1 MALNYKTIK
10 PLLLTGSNATSRAFS
25 YIGLTVGIL
34 LLLCSVQMFINIQQL
49 LKKNDIRKNGFEYIS
64 ISKMVT
70 NANMGKDNRFTT
82 ADLNE
87 LKAQPFIDG
96 AAPLLPN
103 EFKVVA
109 GAGSMIPFS
118 SDIFIEALDN
128 EFIDTVPPNFTWQ
141 EGQQSIPV
149 IFSSD
154 MLEMYNVFAPSY
166 DLPQMSPATASN
178 VNLSL
183 RCEGALGEMSFQA
196 NIVAF
201 SDRVSSVLVPENFL
215 AWANKKL
222 EGIDSV
228 KGSRVFIKTKDAN
241 DEKLLRFLDEKGYRV
256 NKERAALGRS
266 RALLQGIISGL
277 GLFGLLVVLLA
288 LMLFSFYLQLVVARS
303 KDNLQLLITLGY
315 SPSWLS
321 KNLAKRF
328 VPVYIIVVLIAL
340 SVTQLIQWGFHHFVM
355 YDRPELSSYIHPS
368 VAIIA
373 AVLAI
378 ASIIANYGMIKRLLH
393 KIA

>member
-64 ISKMVT
+64 ISKLVT

-82 ADLNE
+82 PDLNE

-128 EFIDTVPPNFTWQ
+128 DFIDTVPPSFSWQ

-215 AWANKKL
+215 VWANKKL
-222 EGIDSV
+222 EGIDTV

-241 DEKLLRFLDEKGYRV
+241 DENLLRFLDEKGYRV

-321 KNLAKRF
+321 KNMAKRF

-340 SVTQLIQWGFHHFVM
+340 LITQFIQWSFHHFVM
-355 YDRPELSSYIHPS
+355 YDRPELSSFIHPS
-368 VAIIA
+368 VLIIA
-373 AVLAI
+373 AFLAI

>member
-10 PLLLTGSNATSRAFS
+10 PLLLTGSNASSRAFS

-64 ISKMVT
+64 ISKLVT
-70 NANMGKDNRFTT
+70 NENMGRDNRFTN
-82 ADLNE
+82 ADINE

-109 GAGSMIPFS
+109 SAGNMIPFS
-118 SDIFIEALDN
+118 SDIFVEALDN
-128 EFIDTVPPNFTWQ
+128 EFIDTVPPSFSWQ
-141 EGQQSIPV
+141 EGQMTVPV

-154 MLEMYNVFAPSY
+154 MLEMYNVFAPGY
-166 DLPQMSPATASN
+166 DLPQMSPASASN
-178 VNLSL
+178 VTLSL
-183 RCEGALGEMSFQA
+183 LCEGALGEMSFKA

-215 AWANKKL
+215 RWANKTF
-222 EGIDSV
+222 EGVDSV
-228 KGSRVFIKTKDAN
+228 KSSRVFIKTRDAN
-241 DEKLLRFLDEKGYRV
+241 DENLLRFLDEKGYRV

-266 RALLQGIISGL
+266 RTLLQGIISGL

-321 KNLAKRF
+321 KNLAKKF

-340 SVTQLIQWGFHHFVM
+340 LVTQLIQWSFHHFVM
-355 YDRPELSSYIHPS
+355 YDRPELSSFLHPA
-368 VAIIA
+368 VWVIA
-373 AVLAI
+373 VFLAI
-378 ASIIANYGMIKRLLH
+378 ASIVANYAMIKKLLNR
-393 KIA
+393 IA